1 MPQEQHRQQHSV
13 QLRGI
18 GQRGVRVGGGMK
30 VEQFRWTEACGWEP
44 RHPQG
49 AYLVAH
55 LVLLFGATPVLKNQS
70 QLQLLRQVYPQAHFL
85 GCSTAGEIY
94 GTQVSDGAL
103 VATAV
108 QFEHTQ
114 VKSHAIQIEP
124 GETSLQAGIRL
135 AEAFP
140 PAGLVHVF
148 VLSDG
153 LQVNGSDLVKGL
165 LQQLPQEVTI
175 TGGLSGDDSRFH
187 ETWVMCD
194 RKLDQRLVAA
204 IGLYGNHLKVGYGS
218 LGGWS
223 PFGPKRIVTKSQGN
237 VLYELDGRSALDLY
251 KKYLGDYAKDLPA
264 TGLLFPL
271 SLYDAAGDN
280 SVVRTI
286 LAVDEAAQSL
296 TFAGDVPEGSLVQL
310 MQANFDRLVDGAI
323 AAAQAS
329 LIPLSPQPPDLAI
342 LISCVG
348 RKLVLK
354 QRVEEEVEGVQE
366 VMGESTT
373 LTGFYSYGE
382 IAPNIQGNFCELHN
396 QTMTIT
402 TFRESRPL

>member
-1 MPQEQHRQQHSV
+1 
-13 QLRGI
+13 
-18 GQRGVRVGGGMK
+18 MK
-30 VEQFRWTEACGWEP
+30 TEQFRWMEHDGWEP
-44 RHPQG
+44 QAPNTSRLAAQ
-49 AYLVAH
+49 
-55 LVLLFGATPVLKNQS
+55 LVLLFADTPVLQKEQPLS
-70 QLQLLRQVYPQAHFL
+70 QLRQAYPQAHFL
-85 GCSTAGEIY
+85 GCSTAGEIF
-94 GTQVSDGAL
+94 GVQVTDGAL

-114 VKSHAIQIEP
+114 VKSNCIRIEA

-135 AEAFP
+135 AKTFDPE
-140 PAGLVHVF
+140 GLVHVF

-165 LQQLPQEVTI
+165 LQQLPDTVTI
-175 TGGLSGDDSRFH
+175 TGGLSGDSSRFQ
-187 ETWVMCD
+187 ETLVLCNQT
-194 RKLDQRLVAA
+194 LDYPLAAA
-204 IGLYGNHLKVGYGS
+204 IGLYGNALKVGYGS

-223 PFGPKRIVTKSQGN
+223 PFGPKRVVTKSQGN
-237 VLYELDGRSALDLY
+237 VLYELDGCSALALY
-251 KKYLGDYAKDLPA
+251 KKYLGDYAADLPA
-264 TGLLFPL
+264 AGLRFPL
-271 SLYDAAGDN
+271 SLYSETGDR

-296 TFAGDVPEGSLVQL
+296 TFAGDIPEGSVVQL

-323 AAAQAS
+323 ASAQAS
-329 LIPLSPQPPDLAI
+329 LANLPATPPELAI

-354 QRVEEEVEGVQE
+354 QRIEEEVEGVRDI
-366 VMGESTT
+366 MGESTV

-382 IAPNIQGNFCELHN
+382 IAPDTQGNFCELHN

-402 TFRESRPL
+402 AFLEQPPTPGDCHPLSAHSNG